1 MAARPRASR
10 RQWQARAV
18 ADIRRIAAES
28 AAIRRVAL
36 LVARAA
42 SPEEVFAAV
51 AVEAGRLPGA
61 GHVALSQYEPN
72 DKVRVVAAWSGTGAA
87 IPVGTRMILGG
98 RNVHTLV
105 FQTGRAARMDDY
117 AAVSG
122 AATEIA
128 RQFSI
133 RAAVAVPVSAEGR
146 LWGVMSVAST
156 RGPLPAGT
164 EARLAAFIDL
174 AATAIANA
182 QAHMELRD
190 YAGEQAALR
199 RVAVLVA
206 RGASPDDVFAAIA
219 AEAGKLL
226 GADFTAMARYDPG
239 GGATFL
245 AQWVRTG
252 AAVPVPLG
260 TRFSPGGRNVHTMV
274 FQTCRPARI
283 DNYIGATGTAA
294 EASQDWGLRA
304 VVGVPVSVGGQLW
317 GVIGVGSRQEPLL
330 ANTEGRLADFAD
342 LASTA
347 IVNAETQ
354 GALAESRARIVAAA
368 DQTRRRVERDLHDGA
383 QQRLVSLTLHLRE
396 ARAAAPA
403 GAQELAARLDD
414 AVTEV
419 TGVLEELREIAR
431 GLHPAALS
439 EGGLGPALGAL
450 ARRSAVPVDL
460 DVQVTGR
467 LPETA
472 EVAAYYAVAEA
483 VTNTAKHARA
493 SVVKVEVA
501 ARDRVVHLRV
511 SDDGRGGADFGRGSG
526 LVGLKDRVEALG
538 GRILLDSPP
547 GSGTVLDVVLPLDG
561 PNGPADREYRP
572 HDHSGHADGREP
584 HPG

>member
-1 MAARPRASR
+1 MTQAQMERSTPTAPMPVTNLVPGSMNR
-10 RQWQARAV
+10 RLTW
-18 ADIRRIAAES
+18 RRILLL
-28 AAIRRVAL
+28 IGPVVLIVAGGVYYL
-36 LVARAA
+36 F
-42 SPEEVFAAV
+42 S
-51 AVEAGRLPGA
+51 GRYVSTDDAYIKSRMLSVTATVPG
-61 GHVALSQYEPN
+61 Q
-72 DKVRVVAAWSGTGAA
+72 VVA
-87 IPVGTRMILGG
+87 
-98 RNVHTLV
+98 
-105 FQTGRAARMDDY
+105 
-117 AAVSG
+117 
-122 AATEIA
+122 
-128 RQFSI
+128 
-133 RAAVAVPVSAEGR
+133 
-146 LWGVMSVAST
+146 
-156 RGPLPAGT
+156 
-164 EARLAAFIDL
+164 
-174 AATAIANA
+174 
-182 QAHMELRD
+182 
-190 YAGEQAALR
+190 
-199 RVAVLVA
+199 
-206 RGASPDDVFAAIA
+206 
-219 AEAGKLL
+219 
-226 GADFTAMARYDPG
+226 
-239 GGATFL
+239 
-245 AQWVRTG
+245 
-252 AAVPVPLG
+252 
-260 TRFSPGGRNVHTMV
+260 
-274 FQTCRPARI
+274 
-283 DNYIGATGTAA
+283 
-294 EASQDWGLRA
+294 
-304 VVGVPVSVGGQLW
+304 VPVSVGGQLW

-403 GAQELAARLDD
+403 GAPELAARLDD

-439 EGGLGPALGAL
+439 EGGLGSALGAL

-493 SVVKVEVA
+493 SAVKVEVA

-547 GSGTVLDVVLPLDG
+547 GSGTVLDVVLPLD
-561 PNGPADREYRP
+561 AQAQSAR
-572 HDHSGHADGREP
+572 
-584 HPG
+584 